1 MLRAIRPVILLV
13 LLNATAAAQVPLDS
27 LWSVWNDA
35 AASDSTRLHAMQV
48 LAWRVVFDRPDS
60 GMALAR
66 KQLELAERS
75 ANEAAQYEALTTLAV
90 GSSMQ
95 SDLRASLGYLEQCLL
110 TARRMKDPKREAN
123 TFSNMSNVYKN
134 LGDFPLALKHLQ
146 QSLRIDLELDNKEG
160 LAGTYNNIGNIH
172 TELQDLQK
180 ALEHYAKSAALAEVL
195 DSDKGRAQAL
205 MNLGAT
211 HLAMGERIVALDEF
225 KRSLQLYRKL
235 GRKLETGMA
244 FNNLGRCYTELGR
257 HAEAHAALDS
267 AQVLFD
273 ALQNKRLLARNL
285 YYRGSLHLQLRDA
298 RSARN
303 ACETGV
309 ALARAAGLD
318 QQRKE
323 CSECLMLAYE
333 QLGDLPMAFR
343 AQKEF
348 LQVSDSLDALNNG
361 REVLRMDLQRQFQ
374 DRQIADS
381 LSNARQRYE
390 RDLAY
395 QRELGRQ
402 REQRNLSLFIG
413 GAVLLTALGL
423 WNRLRYTRRSRAL
436 VQRERDRSDELLNNI
451 LPEEVAAELKL
462 KGHAETK
469 SFGEV
474 TILFTDFQGF
484 TQVSERLTPAELV
497 EELNECFKAFDAI
510 VDARGVEK
518 IKTIGDAY
526 MAAGGVPEPR
536 ADAAARTVMAALDM
550 QEFMRARHDRRTAQG
565 LPAFRMRAGLHTGP
579 VVAGIVGIR
588 KFAYDIW
595 GDSVN
600 TASRMESS
608 GAVDEVNVSSTTRD
622 ALGTTPGLLF
632 EARGRVQAKGKGEL
646 EMFFVRR
653 APTRP

>member
-1 MLRAIRPVILLV
+1 MAYAYRSFV
-13 LLNATAAAQVPLDS
+13 LLFLVSTMAKAQLPLDS
-27 LWSVWNDA
+27 LWSVWNNA
-35 AASDSTRLHAMQV
+35 QAPDSARLQAMQI
-48 LAWRVVFDRPDS
+48 LAWRVVFEQPDS

-75 ANEAAQYEALTTLAV
+75 GDPAARYDALTTLAA

-95 SDLRASLGYLEQCLL
+95 SDLRASLAYLEECLL
-110 TARRMKDPKREAN
+110 TTRQLKDPKHEAN
-123 TFSNMSNVYKN
+123 TYSNMSNVYKN
-134 LGDFPLALKHLQ
+134 LGDLPLALKHLQ
-146 QSLRIDLELDNKEG
+146 QSLRIDLQLDNKEG

-172 TELQDLQK
+172 TELQDLPN
-180 ALEHYAKSAALAEVL
+180 ALLNYEKSAALAETL

-225 KRSLQLYRKL
+225 KRSLQYYRKL
-235 GRKLETGMA
+235 GRKQEQGMA
-244 FNNLGRCYTELGR
+244 FNNLGRCHTGLGR
-257 HAEAHAALDS
+257 YVEAHAALDS
-267 AQVLFD
+267 AQALF
-273 ALQNKRLLARNL
+273 ASLKNERLLARNH
-285 YYRGSLHLQLRDA
+285 YYRGTLLLEQDDPGRARAACEQGAELA
-298 RSARN
+298 RSA
-303 ACETGV
+303 G
-309 ALARAAGLD
+309 LA

-323 CSECLMLAYE
+323 CSECLMQAYE
-333 QLGDLPMAFR
+333 RLGDLPMAFR

-348 LQVSDSLDALNNG
+348 LQVSDSLEALNNG

-395 QRELGRQ
+395 QQELGRQ
-402 REQRNLSLFIG
+402 REQRNMSLFIG

-436 VQRERDRSDELLNNI
+436 IQRERDRSDELLHNI

-462 KGHAETK
+462 NGHAETK
-469 SFGEV
+469 SFEEV

-510 VDARGVEK
+510 MDARGVEK

-536 ADAAARTVMAALDM
+536 ADAAVRMVMAALDM
-550 QEFMRARHDRRTAQG
+550 QEFIRARHDRRTAQG
-565 LPAFRMRAGLHTGP
+565 LPAFRMRVGLHTGP
-579 VVAGIVGIR
+579 VVAGIVGTR

-595 GDSVN
+595 GDTVN

-608 GAVDEVNVSSTTRD
+608 GAVDEVNVSGTTRAVLD
-622 ALGTTPGLLF
+622 TTPGLLF
-632 EARGRVQAKGKGEL
+632 ESRGRVQAKGKGEL

-653 APTRP
+653 A

>member
-1 MLRAIRPVILLV
+1 MAYAYRSFV
-13 LLNATAAAQVPLDS
+13 LLFLVSTMAKAQLPMDS
-27 LWSVWNDA
+27 LWSVWNNVQA
-35 AASDSTRLHAMQV
+35 PDSARLKAMQV
-48 LAWRVVFDRPDS
+48 LAWRAVFEQPDS

-75 ANEAAQYEALTTLAV
+75 GDPAARYDALTTLAA

-95 SDLRASLGYLEQCLL
+95 SDLRASLAYLEECLL
-110 TARRMKDPKREAN
+110 TTRQLKDPKREAN
-123 TFSNMSNVYKN
+123 TYSNMSNVYKN
-134 LGDFPLALKHLQ
+134 LGALPLALKHLQ
-146 QSLRIDLELDNKEG
+146 QSLRIDLQLDNKEG

-172 TELQDLQK
+172 TELQDLPN
-180 ALEHYAKSAALAEVL
+180 ALLNYEKSAALAETL

-225 KRSLQLYRKL
+225 KRSLQYYRKL
-235 GRKLETGMA
+235 GRKQEQGMA
-244 FNNLGRCYTELGR
+244 FNNLGRCHTELGR
-257 HAEAHAALDS
+257 YAEAHAALDS
-267 AQVLFD
+267 AQALFTS
-273 ALQNKRLLARNL
+273 LKNERLLARNH
-285 YYRGSLHLQLRDA
+285 YYRGTLFLEQDDPGR
-298 RSARN
+298 
-303 ACETGV
+303 
-309 ALARAAGLD
+309 ARAACEQGAELARTARLA

-323 CSECLMLAYE
+323 CSECLMQAYE
-333 QLGDLPMAFR
+333 RLGDLPMAFR

-348 LQVSDSLDALNNG
+348 LQVSDSLEALNNG

-395 QRELGRQ
+395 QQELGRQ
-402 REQRNLSLFIG
+402 REQRNMSLFIG
-413 GAVLLTALGL
+413 GVVLLTALGL

-436 VQRERDRSDELLNNI
+436 IQRERDRSDELLHNI

-462 KGHAETK
+462 NGHAETK
-469 SFGEV
+469 SFEEV

-526 MAAGGVPEPR
+526 MAAGGVPGPR
-536 ADAAARTVMAALDM
+536 ADAAERMVLAALDM
-550 QEFMRARHDRRTAQG
+550 QEFIRARHDRRTAQG
-565 LPAFRMRAGLHTGP
+565 LPAFRMRVGLHTGP
-579 VVAGIVGIR
+579 VVAGIVGTR

-595 GDSVN
+595 GDTVN

-608 GAVDEVNVSSTTRD
+608 GAVDEVNVSGTTRAVLD
-622 ALGTTPGLLF
+622 ATQGLLF
-632 EARGRVQAKGKGEL
+632 EARGKVQAKGKGEL

-653 APTRP
+653 A

>member
-1 MLRAIRPVILLV
+1 MAHAFRILALV
-13 LLNATAAAQVPLDS
+13 LLLPCAARAQVQLDS
-27 LWSVWNDA
+27 LWSVWNDVQA
-35 AASDSTRLHAMQV
+35 PDSARLKAMQV
-48 LAWRVVFDRPDS
+48 LAWRTVFERPDS

-66 KQLELAERS
+66 KQLDLAERS
-75 ANEAAQYEALTTLAV
+75 TNDAARYEALTTLAV

-95 SDLRASLGYLEQCLL
+95 SDLRASLAYLEECLL

-123 TFSNMSNVYKN
+123 TYSNMSNVYKN
-134 LGDFPLALKHLQ
+134 LGDLPLALKHLQ
-146 QSLRIDLELDNKEG
+146 QSLRIDLQLDNQEG

-172 TELQDLQK
+172 TELQDLPN
-180 ALEHYAKSAALAEVL
+180 ALVHYQKSAALAEAL

-211 HLAMGERIVALDEF
+211 HLALGDRTLALDEF
-225 KRSLQLYRKL
+225 KQSLQYYRKL
-235 GRKLETGMA
+235 GRKLEIGMA

-267 AQVLFD
+267 AQVFFEG
-273 ALQNKRLLARNL
+273 LQNKRLLARNQ
-285 YYRGSLHLQLRDA
+285 YYRGMLYLQLGDA
-298 RSARN
+298 RSART
-303 ACETGV
+303 ACEAGV
-309 ALARAAGLD
+309 ALARAAGLA

-333 QLGDLPMAFR
+333 QLGDLAMAFR
-343 AQKEF
+343 AQKEY

-361 REVLRMDLQRQFQ
+361 KEVLRMDLQRQFQ
-374 DRQIADS
+374 ERQIADS
-381 LSNARQRYE
+381 LDNARQRYE

-413 GAVLLTALGL
+413 GAVLLTSLGL

-436 VQRERDRSDELLNNI
+436 IQRERDRSDELLHNI
-451 LPEEVAAELKL
+451 LPEEVATELKA
-462 KGHAETK
+462 KGHADTK
-469 SFGEV
+469 SFEQV

-497 EELNECFKAFDAI
+497 EELNICFKAFDAI

-536 ADAAARTVMAALDM
+536 ADAVLQTVLAALDM
-550 QEFMRARHDRRTAQG
+550 QAFIRTRHAERSAQG

-579 VVAGIVGIR
+579 VVAGIVGTR

-595 GDSVN
+595 GDTVN

-608 GAVDEVNVSSTTRD
+608 GAVNEVNVSGTTRELLSD
-622 ALGTTPGLLF
+622 TPSLLF
-632 EARGRVQAKGKGEL
+632 EARGRVEAKGKGEL

-653 APTRP
+653 A